1 MILTSEVWRNLGVIV
16 GQVVVVLIVTGLLR
30 WAIQS
35 LLKVLAGRTSRV
47 DVAQRLATARRVA
60 HTFLRLI
67 GVVLVLLILGWNGFL
82 LWRGINLFVYY
93 QAQLAQLGPDFWMR
107 LGWGVVYSAAVV
119 AVALVLIRLIS
130 RLLAVLE
137 VRAKTYDQIRAND
150 ESIQAFFA
158 VLHRIQRNGL
168 WLTACGLIAGFLG
181 LPPVVSALIY
191 TALRIY
197 LIVSLGLLVVSAV
210 AVVVTT
216 LDTLSQ
222 KYYRS
227 DNWLRS
233 YDQLKGLIPLLRRSL
248 EYIVYAFV
256 ATLVLLQVDS
266 VAQFADWGP
275 RLVQIIGIFFLSRVA
290 IEVANLLVDRA
301 LGQPAA
307 DAPPEEDQRR
317 QTLGPLLK
325 SLLRYLVLFAALVL
339 VLQTLSVD
347 PTPILAGAG
356 LLTIIVGLGAQPII
370 NDVVSGFFILFENL
384 FLVGDYIETG
394 DARGFVEAIDIRTT
408 RIRDPDG
415 QQHILRNGQMGKV
428 VNFSKSYTYAVV
440 NVGVAYDSDLEQV
453 YRVLHEM
460 GVAFAADHP
469 DVLTPTEVTGLDD
482 FGATDLIV
490 RTATRVKPGRHRQI
504 SRDLRTHIKI
514 AFDQNGI
521 ERSAQRASIVA
532 AQAARA
538 AIATQPVSPP
548 LAAQAASAPSASQ
561 PVSTPTVT
569 QADSLRRP

>member
-1 MILTSEVWRNLGVIV
+1 MILTSEVWRNLAVIV

-35 LLKVLAGRTSRV
+35 LLNALAARTSNA
-47 DVAQRLATARRVA
+47 DTTQRLSTARRLA
-60 HTFLRLI
+60 RTFPRLI
-67 GVVLVLLILGWNGFL
+67 GVALFLLILAWNGFL
-82 LWRGINLFVYY
+82 LWRGVNLFAYY
-93 QAQLAQLGPDFWMR
+93 QAQLAQLGPDFWTR
-107 LGWGVVYSAAVV
+107 LGWGIVYSAAVV
-119 AVALVLIRLIS
+119 AVALVLIRVVT
-130 RLLAVLE
+130 RLLGILE

-150 ESIQAFFA
+150 ESIQVFFA
-158 VLHRIQRNGL
+158 VLNRIQRNGL
-168 WLTACGLIAGFLG
+168 WLAACGLAAGFLG
-181 LPPVVSALIY
+181 LPPLVSSVIY
-191 TALRIY
+191 TGLRIY
-197 LIVSLGLLVVSAV
+197 LIVTLGLLVVSAV

-227 DNWLRS
+227 DNWLRH
-233 YDQLKGLIPLLRRSL
+233 YDQLKGLVPLLRRSL

-256 ATLVLLQVDS
+256 ATLVLLQVDL

-275 RLVQIIGIFFLSRVA
+275 RLVQIIGIFFLARVA

-325 SLLRYLVLFAALVL
+325 SLLRYLVLFGALVL

-428 VNFSKSYTYAVV
+428 VNFSKNYTYAVV

-453 YRVLHEM
+453 YRVLRET
-460 GVAFAADHP
+460 GVAFAASHP
-469 DVLTPTEVTGLDD
+469 DVLTPTEVTGLED

-504 SRDLRTHIKI
+504 SRDLRTHIKV

-521 ERSAQRASIVA
+521 ERSAQRAALVA

-538 AIATQPVSPP
+538 ATATQPVT
-548 LAAQAASAPSASQ
+548 
-561 PVSTPTVT
+561 TPTVT
-569 QADSLRRP
+569 QADSLRRE